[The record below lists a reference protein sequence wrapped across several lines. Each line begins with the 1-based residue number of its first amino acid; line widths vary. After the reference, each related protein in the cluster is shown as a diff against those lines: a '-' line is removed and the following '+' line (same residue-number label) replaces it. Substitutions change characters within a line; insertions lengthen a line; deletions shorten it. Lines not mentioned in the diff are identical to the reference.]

1 MVARVIQLSEH
12 RIGGVERALR
22 CAFGKLGANIGL
34 TLGVPL
40 AVFRFVLGGLELQ
53 VGIKLLLLEQFAGH
67 ILNGL
72 ACGGRNTSK
81 IGLPVGGIGR
91 RLALLRDGLRSQRGC
106 DDLGA
111 HLRKGARAGGSD
123 HALHV
128 GDGVKLVAHRIQ
140 RRAIAF
146 HFGDYGI
153 QAELGGHE
161 LAEQFGAQA
170 SLRVIRLRRMTDAGN
185 CGIGDD
191 RVPLVRVKP
200 YQNSP
205 KSAKNWLI
213 FA

>member
-1 MVARVIQLSEH
+1 MVARVIQLSER
-12 RIGGVERALR
+12 RIGSVERALR

-34 TLGVPL
+34 ALGFPL
-40 AVFRFVLGGLELQ
+40 AVFGFVLGGLELQ
-53 VGIKLLLLEQFAGH
+53 VGIELLLLEQFAGD

-72 ACGGRNTSK
+72 ACGGCNTSK

-111 HLRKGARAGGSD
+111 HLREGARAGGSD
-123 HALHV
+123 HTLHV
-128 GDGVKLVAHRIQ
+128 GDGMKLVARS
-140 RRAIAF
+140 AGGDAATL
-146 HFGDYGI
+146 HFCDHGI

-191 RVPLVRVKP
+191 TVPLVRVKP
-200 YQNSP
+200 CQNSP
-205 KSAKNWLI
+205 KPAKNWLI